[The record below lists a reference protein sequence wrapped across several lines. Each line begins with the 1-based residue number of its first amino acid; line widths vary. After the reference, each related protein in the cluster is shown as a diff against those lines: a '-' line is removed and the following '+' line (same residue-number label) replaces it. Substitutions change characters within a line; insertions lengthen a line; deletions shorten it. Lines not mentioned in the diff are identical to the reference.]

1 MYITLNSCR
10 LFFKIIGGFLCHR
23 LLVIETGTPMK
34 DQIPWNL
41 LLHHLM
47 DKETAPDPLVDEW
60 IRKKEN
66 QQFWD
71 ELQVIYSV
79 NGNIPG

>member
-1 MYITLNSCR
+1 
-10 LFFKIIGGFLCHR
+10 
-23 LLVIETGTPMK
+23 MK